1 MFFSCC
7 FDISR
12 GYVQAEK
19 SVPFCAACFCFE
31 DLKEQE
37 KKKNKNPTKKVCATL
52 EPETTPLSN
61 YSFILSWANIGSG
74 VVASVNI
81 ASISIVYADTLKSE
95 IVLKVSEKQ
104 WNGIYLGGYV
114 SQR

>member
-37 KKKNKNPTKKVCATL
+37 KKKTKTQQRKCVL
-52 EPETTPLSN
+52 RWSLKQLLYPIIPLS
-61 YSFILSWANIGSG
+61 FPEQI
-74 VVASVNI
+74 
-81 ASISIVYADTLKSE
+81 
-95 IVLKVSEKQ
+95 
-104 WNGIYLGGYV
+104 
-114 SQR
+114 